1 MNEFSGY
8 AVERGGQWWAMVRF
22 ARDAKPNPI
31 MDKGDKPKTFPDELS
46 ATKAALQHVLAY
58 FNGRLVCSGEIAGGS
73 VKQAKFAA
81 AERKLFRRGG
91 KAVEVDRFLE
101 RT

>member
-31 MDKGDKPKTFPDELS
+31 MDKGEKPMTYPDELS

-58 FNGRLVCSGEIAGGS
+58 FNGKLVASREIEGCSIR
-73 VKQAKFAA
+73 QARKAA
-81 AERKLFRRGG
+81 ADRLFRKG
-91 KAVEVDRFLE
+91 KEIQIE
-101 RT
+101 RIGV